1 MMIIREGNTRT
12 TLNGNWEQNI
22 RNQFDSSVIESLF
35 KPYRNDFLK
44 SIWEMSMTA
53 FSHPS
58 EIQVVID
65 SKNDLFISVGSSS
78 FVSFDDEESVEGM
91 KLPIKCWI
99 HTHPF
104 GKAYFSET
112 DRRTINTWQTFMLTA
127 IVLGKNEHMLWM
139 KNSPEMKFF
148 KYSEKIW
155 DNFTFDGEKE

>member
-22 RNQFDSSVIESLF
+22 RNQF
-35 KPYRNDFLK
+35 N
-44 SIWEMSMTA
+44 
-53 FSHPS
+53 PS